1 MVASRLTLENHLESV
16 ILQKY
21 QWFSNPGFK
30 NDSTN
35 LSSLYLT
42 AVLSFERRFR
52 MFIINDYFAKVKRQ
66 TICKLLGGKQ
76 KIDKFL
82 CLK

>member
-1 MVASRLTLENHLESV
+1 MAASKLTLENHLESV

-21 QWFSNPGFK
+21 QWLSNSGCR
-30 NDSTN
+30 NDSAD

-42 AVLSFERRFR
+42 AALPFEPRFR
-52 MFIINDYFAKVKRQ
+52 MFIINDYFAKAKRQ

-76 KIDKFL
+76 KIDKFV